1 MGYHDRD
8 IFEKRWRTTTTNE
21 NNQSENPRITVI
33 SPQKKLHDIQQL
45 LNKVPEQAMTM
56 FELHEA
62 IQKILDGE

>member
-1 MGYHDRD
+1 MSYHDRNRYETKWGNPKD
-8 IFEKRWRTTTTNE
+8 KKHET
-21 NNQSENPRITVI
+21 ENPRITVI

-56 FELHEA
+56 YELHQA